1 MKKILSF
8 ILILVL
14 VFPALAFA
22 EEYEIDEF
30 YGYAHMDVFADGSPV
45 MYMIYFAPDQT
56 CYFTVQSFRH
66 EEPGLGRAYVGTWEY
81 MDDRCIFAK
90 TGDNTD
96 ITFKM
101 VKFAGSITL
110 VDRATMDV
118 YEPFSVITR

>member
-8 ILILVL
+8 ILILALVL
-14 VFPALAFA
+14 PALAFA

-30 YGYAHMDVFADGSPV
+30 YGYAHMDVSADGSPV
-45 MYMIYFAPDQT
+45 MYMIYFAPDH
-56 CYFTVQSFRH
+56 TVQSFRH

-110 VDRATMDV
+110 VDRATMQV
-118 YEPFSVITR
+118 YEPFSVIMD